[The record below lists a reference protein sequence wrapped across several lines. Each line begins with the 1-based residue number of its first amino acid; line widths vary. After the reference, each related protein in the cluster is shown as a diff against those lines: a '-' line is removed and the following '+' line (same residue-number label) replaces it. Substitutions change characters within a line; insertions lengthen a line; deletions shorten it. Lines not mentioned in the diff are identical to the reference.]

1 VIERGQAL
9 RIVSALRAGSNCLDG
24 VEHFSAGRGQLL
36 KAASQGFDHLEE
48 SDGSVVRWVRGRT
61 GQGKTHLFARLIAV
75 AHRRNWVTSYVQISD
90 RGQGVELHRFEE
102 IYAAIIRNCLC
113 DQIVHQD
120 QGKVSPGN
128 VHGWEWILEAWW
140 LGLRS
145 QAAAGGGSIQTFRL
159 REAIDQ
165 TITGMMRKFSLNG
178 TFSEALRQY
187 AQSRADG
194 DEEWSEIIRAWFKA
208 ENVHGRSALVRK
220 RLRDAGIA
228 EPISR
233 RNAKE
238 MLRSVSVFLKYR
250 GFGGMLILI
259 DELENVLH
267 QTRTARRTAYT
278 ILRELI
284 DNVDD
289 RHGMKR
295 TAFYVSAT
303 PDVFD
308 SQEGIT
314 EYEALAERVLLLGTT
329 ARRNPLANIIDLA
342 AWPLTRDEL
351 IDLTKKLAEVHGV
364 ALQWS
369 VTVDALGPLVELLD
383 KELARNP
390 DMTART
396 WTRAVVDE
404 LDGMSADAEQDGT
417 AEQ

>member
-1 VIERGQAL
+1 VIERSQAL
-9 RIVSALRAGSNCLDG
+9 RIISALRAGSNCLDG
-24 VEHFSAGRGQLL
+24 VEHFSAGRAQLV

-113 DQIVHQD
+113 DQIVNQD
-120 QGKVSPGN
+120 EGKVSPGH

-140 LGLRS
+140 LGLRA
-145 QAAAGGGSIQTFRL
+145 QAGGGGGAIQTFRL
-159 REAIDQ
+159 REVIDQ
-165 TITGMMRKFSLNG
+165 TITAMMRKFSLNG

-194 DEEWSEIIRAWFKA
+194 EQEWTEVIRAWFKA
-208 ENVHGRSALVRK
+208 ENVHGRSSLVRK
-220 RLRDAGIA
+220 RLKDAGIA

-238 MLRSVSVFLKYR
+238 MLRSVSVFLQYR
-250 GFGGMLILI
+250 GFGGTLILV

-314 EYEALAERVLLLGTT
+314 EYEALAERVLLTAGT
-329 ARRNPLANIIDLA
+329 AKRNPLGNVVDLA
-342 AWPLTRDEL
+342 AWPLTRDEFIAL
-351 IDLTKKLAEVHGV
+351 THNLADLHGI
-364 ALQWS
+364 ALQWN
-369 VTVDALGPLVELLD
+369 VARADITPLIRLLD
-383 KELARNP
+383 EQLARNP
-390 DMTART
+390 DMTARS
-396 WTRAVVDE
+396 WTRTVVDE
-404 LDGMSADAEQDGT
+404 LDAMSADAES
-417 AEQ
+417 

>member
-1 VIERGQAL
+1 
-9 RIVSALRAGSNCLDG
+9 
-24 VEHFSAGRGQLL
+24 
-36 KAASQGFDHLEE
+36 
-48 SDGSVVRWVRGRT
+48 
-61 GQGKTHLFARLIAV
+61 
-75 AHRRNWVTSYVQISD
+75 VTSYVQISD

-113 DQIVHQD
+113 AQIVSQEH
-120 QGKVSPGN
+120 GKVSPGH

-194 DEEWSEIIRAWFKA
+194 DEEWSEIVRGWFKA
-208 ENVHGRSALVRK
+208 ENVHGRSAIVRK

-238 MLRSVSVFLKYR
+238 MLRSVSVFLQYR
-250 GFGGMLILI
+250 GFGGLLILI

-278 ILRELI
+278 IMRELI

-308 SQEGIT
+308 SSQGIT
-314 EYEALAERVLLLGTT
+314 EYEALAERVLLPG
-329 ARRNPLANIIDLA
+329 AVSRRNPLANIIDLA
-342 AWPLTRDEL
+342 AWPLTRDEF
-351 IDLTKKLAEVHGV
+351 IELTRKLAEVHGV
-364 ALQWS
+364 ALQWN
-369 VTVDALGPLVELLD
+369 VTASSLTPLLQMLE
-383 KELARNP
+383 EQMARNP

-396 WTRAVVDE
+396 WTRTVVDE
-404 LDGMSADAEQDGT
+404 LDALSADAGSERT
-417 AEQ
+417 AQQ